1 MIFLIGS
8 ILLSSYLTLSFKLV
22 ERWGLNTF
30 QVIVFNY
37 MTCVVTGSLVNGSFP
52 VNAATIHQPWFKW
65 ACLMGVFFI
74 LFFNLIAFTAQHLG
88 VAVASVANKLSLV
101 IPFIFSI
108 YLYNERATLFK
119 IVGIILA
126 LIAVSLTCW
135 PSNNQQKTPGT
146 KPKSLLLFVPV
157 LLFFG
162 SGLLDTMLKYVEHS
176 YLNDGNKNDYLVTA
190 FAAAGSIGSVL
201 LIIQFIRGK
210 QKFSAK
216 ELLMGIGIGVPNY
229 FSIWCLVQVL
239 KQYAENSSAIIP
251 VNNMGIVLFSTL
263 AAWVFF
269 KEKLSLPNWAGV
281 VLSLGAIALIAYG

>member
-8 ILLSSYLTLSFKLV
+8 IILTSYLTLSFKLV

-37 MTCVVTGSLVNGSFP
+37 VTCVVTGSLVNGSFP
-52 VNAATIHQPWFKW
+52 VNSAAFHQPWFKW

-74 LFFNLIAFTAQHLG
+74 ILFNIIAFTAQQLG

-101 IPFIFSI
+101 IPFLFSI
-108 YLYNERATLFK
+108 YLYNERATMFK
-119 IVGIILA
+119 VAGIVLA
-126 LIAVSLTCW
+126 LIAVLLTCW
-135 PSNNQQKTPGT
+135 PSKKQQKKPDT
-146 KPKSLLLFVPV
+146 KTKSLLLFVPV

-162 SGLLDTMLKYVEHS
+162 SGLLDTMLKYVEQS
-176 YLNDGNKNDYLVTA
+176 YLDDNNKNDYLVTA
-190 FAAAGSIGSVL
+190 FAAAGFLGGL
-201 LIIQFIRGK
+201 LLVTQFIRGK
-210 QKFSAK
+210 QKFSPKA
-216 ELLMGIGIGVPNY
+216 LLMGIGIGIPNY

-239 KQYAENSSAIIP
+239 KQFSENSSAIIP
-251 VNNMGIVLFSTL
+251 INNMGIVLFSTL

-269 KEKLSLPNWAGV
+269 KEKLSLSNWAGV

>member
-8 ILLSSYLTLSFKLV
+8 IILTSYLTLSFKLV

-37 MTCVVTGSLVNGSFP
+37 MTCIVTGSLVNGSFP
-52 VNAATIHQPWFKW
+52 VNSSALHQPWFKW
-65 ACLMGVFFI
+65 ACVMGALFII
-74 LFFNLIAFTAQHLG
+74 LFNIIAFTAQHLG

-108 YLYNERATLFK
+108 YLYNERATMYK
-119 IVGIILA
+119 ITGIVLA
-126 LIAVSLTCW
+126 LIAVLLTCW
-135 PSNNQQKTPGT
+135 PSKDRQKTPAT
-146 KPKSLLLFVPV
+146 KTKSLVLFVPV

-162 SGLLDTMLKYVEHS
+162 SGLLDTMLKYVEQS
-176 YLNDGNKNDYLVTA
+176 YLDDNNKNDYLVTA
-190 FAAAGSIGSVL
+190 FAAAGFLGGL
-201 LIIQFIRGK
+201 LLVTQFILGK
-210 QKFSAK
+210 QKFSSKA
-216 ELLMGIGIGVPNY
+216 LFMGIGIGIPNY

-239 KQYAENSSAIIP
+239 KKYSENSSAIIP

-263 AAWVFF
+263 AAWIFF